1 MMIAIPVSMT
11 VLLAGSHSVARP
23 QVTIR
28 RAMLYD
34 NGSGEHRRRA
44 MTEVLSVHYD
54 VSADG
59 RTVAEAE
66 VDGIAEARELIA
78 AAAVADCELA
88 WAHSAAELSS
98 LGFARRPGYRR
109 LTGRARPGPLPDGVA
124 ELSGRE
130 DTAELCAAA
139 YRGQWGHKSPGTW
152 PIPEFADTTVL
163 GLRRDE
169 LIAGIC
175 RVVRATGQIDAPGLL
190 LGQRDH
196 AGYRLLLIAALSR
209 IPVEQVTV
217 ESWGDA
223 PDRVGICEELGLTTA
238 EYCPGWELDLA
249 GVGSRTGARS

>member
-1 MMIAIPVSMT
+1 
-11 VLLAGSHSVARP
+11 
-23 QVTIR
+23 
-28 RAMLYD
+28 
-34 NGSGEHRRRA
+34 
-44 MTEVLSVHYD
+44 MTEILSVHYD
-54 VSADG
+54 LSADG

-66 VDGIAEARELIA
+66 VDDIAAARELIA

-109 LTGRARPGPLPDGVA
+109 LTGPARPGALPDGVI
-124 ELSGRE
+124 ELSGPD

-139 YRGQWGHKSPGTW
+139 YHGQWGHKTPGTW

-163 GLRRDE
+163 GLRRLE

-175 RVVRATGQIDAPGLL
+175 RIVPATGQIDAPGLL
-190 LGQRDH
+190 LGQRDR
-196 AGYRLLLIAALSR
+196 AGYRLLLLAALSR
-209 IPVEQVTV
+209 PPVGQVMV

-223 PDRVGICEELGLTTA
+223 RDRVEICEELGLTTA

-249 GVGSRTGARS
+249 SV